1 MPRFRAA
8 YPPEFRRQMVELVRS
23 GRTPE
28 ELSREF
34 EPTAQSIT
42 NWVRQAERD
51 VGKRTDGPTS
61 AEREELIRLRRE
73 NQRLRQERDILSKA
87 AAWFAR
93 ESKANP
99 NGFSGS

>member
-1 MPRFRAA
+1 
-8 YPPEFRRQMVELVRS
+8 MVELARS

-42 NWVRQAERD
+42 NWVRQADRD
-51 VGKRTDGPTS
+51 AGKRSDGATT

-73 NQRLRQERDILSKA
+73 NQRLRQERDILSKV